1 VKWIFTTLL
10 LVAAAGSCEPLQA
23 KPSEWTEKERKL
35 WHSYLTM
42 SAIDTFQTFDLIECQ
57 SARTCNARELN
68 PIIGPKPS
76 KGEVVAL
83 KLVGNAIIYKM
94 LDNAPADREFA
105 LKLMNGLQAVVI
117 TNNGLY
123 IYKRF

>member
-1 VKWIFTTLL
+1 
-10 LVAAAGSCEPLQA
+10 
-23 KPSEWTEKERKL
+23 
-35 WHSYLTM
+35 M